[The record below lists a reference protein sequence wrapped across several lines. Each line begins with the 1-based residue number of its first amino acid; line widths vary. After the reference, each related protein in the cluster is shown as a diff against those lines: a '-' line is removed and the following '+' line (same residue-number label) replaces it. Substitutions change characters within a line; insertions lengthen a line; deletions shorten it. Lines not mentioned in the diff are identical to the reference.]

1 MLWQNQ
7 KYVQIQQQQQQQQQ
21 HTNHENKL
29 QEYNERTLVF
39 EVNKYA
45 VLYCHT
51 NYVRKK
57 EEEERNAIW
66 HCAELVYIYIL
77 LILFLAS
84 FPCFSLY
91 FSTFDF
97 DPHFLIL
104 TSSFEYQFWH

>member
-1 MLWQNQ
+1 M
-7 KYVQIQQQQQQQQQ
+7 QIQQQQQQQ
-21 HTNHENKL
+21 HTNHDNKL

-57 EEEERNAIW
+57 EEEEERNAIR

-77 LILFLAS
+77 LILFFAS
-84 FPCFSLY
+84 FPTLVCISV
-91 FSTFDF
+91 
-97 DPHFLIL
+97 HL
-104 TSSFEYQFWH
+104 THIF